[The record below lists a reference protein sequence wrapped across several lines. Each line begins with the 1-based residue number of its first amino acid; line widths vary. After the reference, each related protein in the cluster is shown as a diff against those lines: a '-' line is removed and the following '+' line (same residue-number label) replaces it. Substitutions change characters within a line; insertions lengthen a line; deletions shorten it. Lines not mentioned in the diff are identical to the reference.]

1 VRPIGSRDE
10 LSSGP
15 ELHRSNDRIQ
25 IDASVDNRKAIIAT
39 RNTGVPEG
47 AKRREATGGS
57 SLSLRLRLL
66 DQQAKKPPVRACTR
80 AIATGG
86 NHRASDWPPN
96 SFVECTLKRVSSNCP
111 RVVVRE
117 SEMSTAKEN

>member
-86 NHRASDWPPN
+86 NHRASD
-96 SFVECTLKRVSSNCP
+96 
-111 RVVVRE
+111 
-117 SEMSTAKEN
+117 